1 VAVINQTLA
10 RDFFSKEDPV
20 GQKINFKVLDEVPET
35 PHGLYFEIIGVVSDA
50 KNRGLQAPVTPEAFL
65 PYTIWA
71 EAQPEG
77 CRVIF
82 STGCGCTW
90 GNRSIHWR

>member
-1 VAVINQTLA
+1 LHLFYN
-10 RDFFSKEDPV
+10 S
-20 GQKINFKVLDEVPET
+20 
-35 PHGLYFEIIGVVSDA
+35 
-50 KNRGLQAPVTPEAFL
+50 EAE
-65 PYTIWA
+65 A

-90 GNRSIHWR
+90 GNRSIHWRRVAPRVRAGGLQRAPRGGCVFGEIDCKHGHSGIFS

>member
-1 VAVINQTLA
+1 LHLFCN
-10 RDFFSKEDPV
+10 S
-20 GQKINFKVLDEVPET
+20 
-35 PHGLYFEIIGVVSDA
+35 
-50 KNRGLQAPVTPEAFL
+50 EAE
-65 PYTIWA
+65 A